1 MNIRGVAYTGSHRKA
16 TTERIVEAKNATT
29 IHNTIF
35 LSLLKNFFNFQ
46 SSLFTNEAL
55 VSLSFSI
62 VNHLLRGI
70 HVNLN
75 TTIQLATVF
84 SRVVGNGIL

>member
-35 LSLLKNFFNFQ
+35 LILLRIFFNA
-46 SSLFTNEAL
+46 SSYIRHLTSI
-55 VSLSFSI
+55 SLSFGI

-75 TTIQLATVF
+75 TTIQLATVL